1 MQKLSPVITYLT
13 LTLLSLSAIL
23 SLPSN
28 IDPNRFVV
36 AIPPVQNPFPN
47 NTETVEQLAN
57 VIEGNDTAVILNDT
71 DISSLNNTLLS
82 SIGINIDEDCMRLP
96 NSTVIYCP

>member
-1 MQKLSPVITYLT
+1 MQRLSAMTYLT

-28 IDPNRFVV
+28 TDRFVV
-36 AIPPVQNPFPN
+36 AQPVQNPFPH
-47 NTETVEQLAN
+47 NTETAEQLAN

-71 DISSLNNTLLS
+71 DISNINNTLLS
-82 SIGINIDEDCMRLP
+82 SIGINIKEDCMRLP
-96 NSTVIYCP
+96 NSTVLYCP

>member
-1 MQKLSPVITYLT
+1 MQKLSPKMIYLT

-23 SLPSN
+23 SVPEN
-28 IDPNRFVV
+28 TDRFVV
-36 AIPPVQNPFPN
+36 AQPVRNPFPN

-82 SIGINIDEDCMRLP
+82 SIGINIKEDCMRLP
-96 NSTVIYCP
+96 NTTVLYCP

>member
-1 MQKLSPVITYLT
+1 MQRLSPVTTYLT

-23 SLPSN
+23 WLPSN
-28 IDPNRFVV
+28 IDPNSFAV
-36 AIPPVQNPFPN
+36 ALPPERNPFN
-47 NTETVEQLAN
+47 DTETVEKLAN

-96 NSTVIYCP
+96 NTTVIYCP

>member
-1 MQKLSPVITYLT
+1 MQRLSAEMTYLT

-28 IDPNRFVV
+28 TDRFVV
-36 AIPPVQNPFPN
+36 AQPVQNPFPN
-47 NTETVEQLAN
+47 NTETAEQLAN

-82 SIGINIDEDCMRLP
+82 SIGINIKEDCMRLP
-96 NSTVIYCP
+96 NSTVLYCP